1 MPLTDAYFFVQEDA
15 PGVDA
20 ADVIEIL
27 KGRERVGYNII
38 NQVLSYVVSCHA
50 LLLALPPR
58 LCLM

>member
-27 KGRERVGYNII
+27 KGRERVGYNTI
-38 NQVLSYVVSCHA
+38 NQVLSYVVS
-50 LLLALPPR
+50 R
-58 LCLM
+58 